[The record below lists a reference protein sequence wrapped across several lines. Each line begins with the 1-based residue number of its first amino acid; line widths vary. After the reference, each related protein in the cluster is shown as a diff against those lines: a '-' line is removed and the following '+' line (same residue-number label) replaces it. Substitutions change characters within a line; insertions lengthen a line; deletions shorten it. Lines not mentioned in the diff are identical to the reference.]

1 MKKLLVIALALFVG
15 AQAHAQLVADGGY
28 AHAMESI
35 KYQNGNIDF
44 KHTGSLDGLYL
55 GARYLISL
63 DNLVN
68 GLAVAPGANLSYL
81 FGKYWD
87 YENCKVRELAINV
100 PAQAMY
106 AYDFGNDFKVF
117 GLAGPIFQLG
127 LSHKAKDSNSGTQ
140 YDLYNKDNHLGF
152 ARNAFN
158 IYIGLAAG
166 IQVADMI
173 QVSVGFDFG
182 LLNLAYTDHYRMGRN
197 VLKIGVG
204 YMF

>member
-1 MKKLLVIALALFVG
+1 MKKILVIALALFAG

-28 AHAMESI
+28 AHAMESVR
-35 KYQNGNIDF
+35 YENGGINF
-44 KHTGSLDGLYL
+44 KHSATLDGVYL
-55 GARYLISL
+55 GARYVFSL

-87 YENCKVRELAINV
+87 YESCKVRELAINV
-100 PAQAMY
+100 PVQAMY
-106 AYDFGNDFKVF
+106 TYDFGRDFKVF
-117 GLAGPIFQLG
+117 GLAGPILQLG

-152 ARNAFN
+152 GRRPFN
-158 IYIGLAAG
+158 VYMGLAAG

-182 LLNLAYTDHYRMGRN
+182 LCNLASTNYYKLGRN

-204 YMF
+204 YVF